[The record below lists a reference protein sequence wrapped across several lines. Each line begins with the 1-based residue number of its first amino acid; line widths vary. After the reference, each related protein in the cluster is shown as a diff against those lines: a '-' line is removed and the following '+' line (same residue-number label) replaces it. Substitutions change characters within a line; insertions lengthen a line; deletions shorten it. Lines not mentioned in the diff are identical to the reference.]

1 MKTYQY
7 VELKISMCIRNRK
20 TSSFLIISL
29 RVREANKLREQAED
43 PVVSSRK
50 RFFVRLLFH
59 GFMRGNRPNAFVS
72 VFH

>member
-29 RVREANKLREQAED
+29 RVREANKLRKSAED
-43 PVVSSRK
+43 PRVSSRR
-50 RFFVRLLFH
+50 RFFVRLLFA
-59 GFMRGNRPNAFVS
+59 GCMRDNRPNAYLS
-72 VFH
+72 LH